1 MPGAIDTNNPA
12 AGERFRRELG
22 RLLARARGRAALHG
36 ALGGGALAGAVALA
50 AVWALGGEAP
60 RPPWL
65 RTALLALGLLAVILA
80 AARQLSRLGR
90 PVRDRAALAEALE
103 AGERFDNLLVA
114 AEEAGRR
121 PERWAGRPGT
131 SPALVERLFAAA
143 APRLAG
149 VRLGRALPLPAV
161 WRTPAAAALVA
172 AAWLLAGA
180 TAPQR
185 LAAGWER
192 LANPGRGAAS
202 TPVHG
207 LYLAPGPGEVLA
219 GEAVTL
225 AARDFGRDRGPVQC
239 EVRSGGGLWQAVPCR
254 AESTGAGRAYQLW
267 SARLLEVRESFHY
280 RFRRGGTS
288 TPAGRVEVV
297 HPPLL
302 TAWGGRLEPPAYTR
316 LPAQDLP
323 QLPSRLQAPAGSRLR
338 WRGATSQPLAAA
350 AVVTSAGDTLALSVA
365 GDSLR
370 GEAEIRDP
378 LAYTVRLRDR
388 RGLENPARVV
398 YEVAVLPDAPPFA
411 ALARPGDDGWLPG
424 QGLVELEAVA
434 GDDYGVAGVE
444 LLWRYEEGGQAAGD
458 TAWARAPLWTPAGPA
473 APTPAGTPGR
483 LGVVVAPSPAG
494 PDDPLPATGGP
505 SPPRLVVGVDA
516 SALGLLPGDA
526 LLLCAEARDNRVP
539 GPPARGRSRVLR
551 LALPSAAEILS
562 SQLAV
567 GEERHEDLAALRRR
581 GEELARDL
589 ERLDRE
595 LLKDPRPDWTRRQ
608 ELQAALEQQ
617 QALRD
622 ALQREVGQLRRDLD
636 ALGQSNL
643 HSQELLAKMEEVA
656 SLLDQV
662 RSPELERLLAQLR
675 DQAAQ
680 LSPEQVREAME
691 EAFRNQRELL
701 QRLDRAIAML
711 QEMAREQEMEGLTA
725 VVEKLLREQQALRD
739 APRPGEADR
748 PETPRPGEDGAEE
761 PPRSSPEAAEDADA
775 RAERQQALAEE
786 AARLAERLREA
797 LERLAKEAGADTA
810 GAGTARERMQRAL
823 EEALRRQA
831 ESDPSASMA
840 EAARRLRRDAE
851 SREAAEAQERAL
863 RELAA
868 LYHVLLS
875 GQLDMQ
881 MAMQQFAAGSLRRL
895 AGDLLAL
902 SQRQEEIAGQV
913 PAEMRGVDTA
923 ELRRRQHRLLKAAQS
938 LRDRLQATGGGSA
951 LMMMR
956 LLRDMDGLLGELAG
970 AAGSLDRSAGPE
982 ARREARDSLAAM
994 NRMVIAMLTAAQQVS
1009 PSAGGGGGAAA
1020 ASRQLQ
1026 QMARE
1031 QAGLN
1036 AMADRLQRQLQE
1048 RGLSQEARARM
1059 ERLQSDQSGLAGR
1072 LRDLDAEERAAP
1084 ERGRLLG
1091 DLEEIAREMERVGRD
1106 LGAGQFGEETLRR
1119 QERIL
1124 SRLLDAHNSVRQRD
1138 YTERRESRSARRL
1151 FAPQAGEPPAAADGS
1166 TAPYLRRRE
1175 PVEKAPLEY
1184 RDLVRRYFR
1193 SLGELLPGDPAAGG
1207 AAQPPPA
1214 ASAPTP
1220 SPAPAVP
1227 GARP

>member
-1 MPGAIDTNNPA
+1 MPGRIDTNSPA

-36 ALGGGALAGAVALA
+36 ALGAGALTGAAALA
-50 AVWALGGEAP
+50 SVWALGGETP
-60 RPPWL
+60 RPSWL
-65 RTALLALGLLAVILA
+65 RAALLALGLLAVTLA

-90 PVRDRAALAEALE
+90 PVRDRAALAAALE

-131 SPALVERLFAAA
+131 PPALVERLFAAA

-149 VRLGRALPLPAV
+149 IRLGRALPLPAV

-180 TAPQR
+180 TEPRR
-185 LAAGWER
+185 LAVGWER

-207 LYLAPGPGEVLA
+207 LYLAPLPGEVLA

-254 AESTGAGRAYQLW
+254 AESTGAGRLYQLW
-267 SARLLEVRESFHY
+267 TARLLEARESFDY
-280 RFRRGGTS
+280 RFRRAGAV

-316 LPAQDLP
+316 LPAQDLR

-338 WRGATSQPLAAA
+338 WRGAASQPLAAA
-350 AVVTSAGDTLALSVA
+350 AVVTGSGDTLTLSVA

-370 GEAEIRDP
+370 GEALIREP

-388 RGLENPARVV
+388 RGLQNPAPVV
-398 YEVAVLPDAPPFA
+398 YEVTVLPDAAPFA

-434 GDDYGVAGVE
+434 GDDYGVAAVE
-444 LLWRYEEGGQAAGD
+444 LLWRCEEGGQAASD

-473 APTPAGTPGR
+473 APAPAGTAGR
-483 LGVVVAPSPAG
+483 LGVVVAPAAPG
-494 PDDPLPATGGP
+494 PDDPLPAAGGP
-505 SPPRLVVGVDA
+505 SPPRLAVGVDA

-526 LLLCAEARDNRVP
+526 LLLCAEARDNRAP

-567 GEERHEDLAALRRR
+567 GEERHDDLAALRRR

-636 ALGQSNL
+636 ELGQSNL
-643 HSQELLAKMEEVA
+643 HSRELLAKMEEVA
-656 SLLDQV
+656 SLLEQV
-662 RSPELERLLAQLR
+662 RSPELDRLLAQLR

-680 LSPEQVREAME
+680 LAPEQVREAME

-711 QEMAREQEMEGLTA
+711 QEMAREQQMEGLTA

-739 APRPGEADR
+739 APP
-748 PETPRPGEDGAEE
+748 PGEDGAEE
-761 PPRSSPEAAEDADA
+761 SGRSSPEGAEDAGA

-797 LERLAKEAGADTA
+797 LDRLAKEAGADTA
-810 GAGTARERMQRAL
+810 GAGAARERMQRAL

-851 SREAAEAQERAL
+851 SREAAAAQERAL

-902 SQRQEEIAGQV
+902 SQRQEEIAGQIPV
-913 PAEMRGVDTA
+913 EMRGVDTA

-956 LLRDMDGLLGELAG
+956 LLRDMDGVLGEVAD
-970 AAGSLDRSAGPE
+970 AAGSLDRSAGPD

-1009 PSAGGGGGAAA
+1009 PSAGGGGAAA

-1036 AMADRLQRQLQE
+1036 ALADRLQRQLREQ
-1048 RGLSQEARARM
+1048 GLSQETRARM
-1059 ERLQSDQSGLAGR
+1059 ERLQSDQSGLADR
-1072 LRDLDAEERAAP
+1072 LRELDAQERAAP
-1084 ERGRLLG
+1084 DRDRLLG

-1106 LGAGQFGEETLRR
+1106 LEAGQFGEETLRR

-1151 FAPQAGEPPAAADGS
+1151 FAPQAGEPPAAAAES
-1166 TAPYLRRRE
+1166 AAPYLRRRE
-1175 PVEKAPLEY
+1175 PVDKAPLEY

-1193 SLGELLPGDPAAGG
+1193 SLGELLPGGPAAGG
-1207 AAQPPPA
+1207 PVQPPSAAPWPA
-1214 ASAPTP
+1214 P